1 MFILLLILEKSSY
14 LSLHFSPLSLPL
26 ALLSH
31 TPLSCLS
38 YYALPYFKQVFRQ
51 IHHYQPIKVGCDML
65 NIICPDICSY
75 FQLLEKVS

>member
-14 LSLHFSPLSLPL
+14 PSLHFSPLSLPL
-26 ALLSH
+26 APLSH
-31 TPLSCLS
+31 SPLSYC
-38 YYALPYFKQVFRQ
+38 ALPSFVQVLRQ
-51 IHHYQPIKVGCDML
+51 IHYYQPIKVACDML